1 MKKEQATKM
10 HMLYNTNYVCG
21 GEREERGVREGER
34 TKGIRRKYIQIFI
47 TCQNFNLYASNMHFI
62 TS

>member
-1 MKKEQATKM
+1 M

-21 GEREERGVREGER
+21 GEREERGVREGKR